1 MSIRFPQPLIER
13 GGQSILLY
21 DSRSVRIHDNKPVF
35 VFAHPYVC
43 FFLIWVF
50 GIFQNLRRLVV
61 RKVCPHFCTQSG
73 HILLNFN
80 E

>member
-43 FFLIWVF
+43 FF
-50 GIFQNLRRLVV
+50 
-61 RKVCPHFCTQSG
+61 
-73 HILLNFN
+73 
-80 E
+80 